1 MLIYMSEFQDQYKVC
16 MELIKQKSKDL
27 SETNILLRAMKDLL
41 QKLEEE
47 EKKVE
52 ALKKKRKCPCF
63 SFTTLHCCPVSLF

>member
-1 MLIYMSEFQDQYKVC
+1 MSEFENQYKVC
-16 MELIKQKSKDL
+16 MELIKQKSKEI
-27 SETNILLRAMKDLL
+27 SETDILLTAMKDLL

-63 SFTTLHCCPVSLF
+63 TFTTLRCCPVSLF